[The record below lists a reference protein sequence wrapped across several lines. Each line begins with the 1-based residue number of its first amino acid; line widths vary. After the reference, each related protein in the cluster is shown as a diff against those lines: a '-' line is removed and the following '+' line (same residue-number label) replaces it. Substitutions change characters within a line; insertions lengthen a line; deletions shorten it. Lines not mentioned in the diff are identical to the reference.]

1 MSKKLKLFIL
11 ISVILNVILIGIIAG
26 YSFQHFGLE
35 RGDEIISLLDNSS
48 LPEEKRNSL
57 KKKLRDVLPNENKRK
72 DKQEWRDKTLAILTA
87 KEFDVDAYRAQLE
100 KRRVERSQN
109 KNDQIEIMTEL
120 VSQLN
125 QDERKE
131 LAKIFRKNRRFVN

>member
-11 ISVILNVILIGIIAG
+11 LSVILNVILIGVIAG

-35 RGDEIISLLDNSS
+35 RGDKIISLLDNSS
-48 LPEEKRNSL
+48 LPEEKRNNL
-57 KKKLRDVLPNENKRK
+57 KKKLQGVLPNENKRK
-72 DKQEWRDKTLAILTA
+72 NKQKWRDETLAILTA
-87 KEFDVDAYRAQLE
+87 KEFDVHAYRTQLE
-100 KRRVERSQN
+100 KKRVKRSQN
-109 KNDQIEIMTEL
+109 KKNQIEIMIEL

-131 LAKIFRKNRRFVN
+131 LAKIFRKNRCFVN

>member
-26 YSFQHFGLE
+26 YSFQHFGLK

-57 KKKLRDVLPNENKRK
+57 KKKLREVLPNENKRK
-72 DKQEWRDKTLAILTA
+72 NKQEWRDETLAILTA
-87 KEFDVDAYRAQLE
+87 KEFDIDAYRAQLE
-100 KRRVERSQN
+100 KRHAERSQN
-109 KNDQIEIMTEL
+109 KNNQIEIMTEL

-125 QDERKE
+125 QDERKK
-131 LAKIFRKNRRFVN
+131 LAKIFRKNRRL